1 MNIDLVLNKASSLAK
16 KRDYESA
23 LRMLKDEEDR
33 YYGSFKY
40 YYLYAVICLHSGS
53 FVEAHEN
60 FNLARKIKMKDPNT
74 MLGLACLYLKRIN
87 TVQAVDYYLD
97 VQEIEPKNK
106 IAKNA
111 LLIIKKYSGAEALSD
126 WMTPQRLSKL
136 FPPIP
141 SPAITPKAVL
151 NFFLALSA
159 AAVIAYMVLSFLQ
172 IIPGPFKPKTKRP
185 VSEYALSNQERN
197 EAVQTGG
204 YFQTTPLTQ
213 DQVINLYNEALSLFA
228 DYRDEK
234 AKININKILLSNAS
248 QSIKNRAQ
256 LMKDSMAAPGFH
268 NFNNRDNISFSDV
281 RSEPAVYSDVF
292 VLWKGMARNVE
303 LTNEYTRFDLI
314 VSYDTRT
321 ILEGI
326 VTVVMTTP
334 ERINTERDMEVLG
347 RITLD
352 NSAIGFALE
361 GIAIHQSGK
370 LE

>member
-1 MNIDLVLNKASSLAK
+1 MNADPILNKAASLAK
-16 KRDYESA
+16 KRDYEKA
-23 LRMLKDEEDR
+23 LRILKDEEDR

-60 FNLARKIKMKDPNT
+60 FNLARKIKMRDPNT
-74 MLGLACLYLKRIN
+74 MLGIASLYLKRIN
-87 TVQAVDYYLD
+87 TVQAIDYYLD

-111 LLIIKKYSGAEALSD
+111 LLIIKKHSAPDALSD
-126 WMTPQRLSKL
+126 WMTPGKLSKL

-141 SPAITPKAVL
+141 SPSISLKTVINVSLVFAAV
-151 NFFLALSA
+151 FAAVYIVLAL
-159 AAVIAYMVLSFLQ
+159 LQ
-172 IIPGPFKPKTKRP
+172 IAPGPFKPKTQRP
-185 VSEYALSNQERN
+185 VSLYELSVSERN
-197 EAVQTGG
+197 NPVQAGG

-234 AKININKILLSNAS
+234 AKININKLLLSNAS
-248 QSIKNRAQ
+248 QSVKNRAQ

-268 NFNNRDNISFSDV
+268 NFNLKDNVSFTEVSAQ
-281 RSEPAVYSDVF
+281 PAVYQDVY
-292 VLWKGMARNVE
+292 VLWKGMARNIE
-303 LTNEYTRFDLI
+303 LTDEYTRFDFI

-326 VTVVMTTP
+326 VTVFMDTP
-334 ERINTERDMEVLG
+334 QRINTERDLEILG
-347 RITLD
+347 KITLD
-352 NSAIGFALE
+352 NSTNGFRVE
-361 GIAIHQSGK
+361 GTAIHQSGR